1 MYLVRR
7 VRNAIE
13 IFDCRNLI
21 MAFVYD
27 AKLPIPHHY
36 KVISYVVNR
45 KPFRGELGSQR
56 MWKSGKVENI
66 SSAKTYL
73 DNAPNKQL
81 SMPRNEISHY
91 LTI

>member
-1 MYLVRR
+1 
-7 VRNAIE
+7 
-13 IFDCRNLI
+13 
-21 MAFVYD
+21 
-27 AKLPIPHHY
+27 
-36 KVISYVVNR
+36 
-45 KPFRGELGSQR
+45 